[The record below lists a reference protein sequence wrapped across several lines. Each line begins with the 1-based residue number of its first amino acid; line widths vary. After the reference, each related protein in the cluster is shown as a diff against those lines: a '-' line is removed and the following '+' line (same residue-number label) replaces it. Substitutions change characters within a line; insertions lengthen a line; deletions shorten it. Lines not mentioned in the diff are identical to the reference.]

1 MRLRPNRA
9 KFLIGAALF
18 LMLIFALQG
27 PSEASRRFTAQQ
39 AALQQAQPQAK
50 APAPAAT
57 DPAAGDEVTAQPL
70 PTRKFCALGTNG
82 YVVYVPLDV
91 TVANGRRTPIILT
104 RYLHI
109 QRVFVGKSTA
119 DVQARKYDLATPVR
133 AYRSFGEGVSFGPQ
147 PSDDSFVVLKH
158 NQTYEFTAVQGIPV
172 RNNATDNVPGT
183 AYPGNLAL
191 SIELQTWPFS
201 RSAASLQTEWA
212 KFGDLISAPVIGY
225 PTLIQLPA
233 SPPTEKCG
241 LLAP

>member
-1 MRLRPNRA
+1 
-9 KFLIGAALF
+9 LIGAALF

-27 PSEASRRFTAQQ
+27 PSEASRRFSAQQ
-39 AALQQAQPQAK
+39 AALQQPK
-50 APAPAAT
+50 PASTPAT
-57 DPAAGDEVTAQPL
+57 DPTAGVEVTAQPL
-70 PTRKFCALGTNG
+70 PPSKLCAFGANA
-82 YVVYVPLDV
+82 YIVYVPLDV

-109 QRVFVGKSTA
+109 QRVFVGKNTA
-119 DVQARKYDLATPVR
+119 EVQARKYDLATPVR

-158 NQTYEFTAVQGIPV
+158 NQTYEFTAVEGIPV
-172 RNNATDNVPGT
+172 RNNAADDIPGT

-212 KFGDLISAPVIGY
+212 KFGDLISAPVISY

-233 SPPTEKCG
+233 SPVTEKCG